1 MKRILKF
8 KEFSV
13 LLEDLTGSL
22 DKLNKTVSTINST
35 DIDDKVQNN
44 IITKLEDTSEYIEK
58 VSHLTG
64 IHEVFVNQKGFSE
77 GDFETLKKIL
87 QKDSEESLVA
97 LANYLKTPKDIT
109 YFESFTDKVNLPSI
123 IATET
128 GISESTLLQIF
139 GMEGQMKAGKGV
151 GRGELF
157 LGLMIKDAMNSGK
170 GDVNVNK
177 VLYEVKAKSARLTTT
192 NNFGGGEVAVLG
204 FLESLEGINKKLS
217 AKYGKSEV
225 NDFNFVFKRKKSLLF
240 DLFEDAAKLKVLDSV
255 VSNFIENVFLGP
267 KSIWP
272 RSKNTNVPE
281 LVQSAFDKNV
291 NMRNGS
297 IDMNGLNYGL
307 LYANAVYYQRL
318 EQFHAFFFVNPDN
331 GEFAIY
337 NPQTQDENWLMS
349 NVAYSAPNWGD
360 APTSMCYKVKLESK

>member
-1 MKRILKF
+1 MKKILKF
-8 KEFSV
+8 KEFSI

-22 DKLNKTVSTINST
+22 DKLNQTVSTINAE
-35 DIDDKVQNN
+35 DLDDKIQNN
-44 IITKLEDTSEYIEK
+44 IINKLEDASEYIEK
-58 VSHLTG
+58 VSHLTS

-87 QKDSEESLVA
+87 QKDSEESLIS
-97 LANYLKTPKDIT
+97 LANYLKNPKDIL

-128 GISESTLLQIF
+128 GITESTLLQIF

-157 LGLMIKDAMNSGK
+157 LGLMIKDASNSGK
-170 GDVNVNK
+170 GDVNVNN

-192 NNFGGGEVAVLG
+192 NNFGVGEVAVLG
-204 FLESLEGINKKLS
+204 FLESLEVINKKLS
-217 AKYGKSEV
+217 SKYSKMEV
-225 NDFNFVFKRKKSLLF
+225 NEFNFVFKRRKSLLF
-240 DLFEDAAKLKVLDSV
+240 DLFEDASKLKVLDQVIS
-255 VSNFIENVFLGP
+255 SFIENVFVGP

-272 RSKNTNVPE
+272 RSKKGSAPQ
-281 LVQSAFDKNV
+281 LIQSAFDKNV

-297 IDMNGLNYGL
+297 IDMNGLNFGL
-307 LYANAVYYQRL
+307 LYANAVYYQEL
-318 EQFHAFFFVNPDN
+318 EKFHSFFFVNPDT

-337 NPQTQDENWLMS
+337 NPQTQDENWLMA
-349 NVAYSAPNWGD
+349 NVSYSAPTWGD
-360 APTSMCYKVKLESK
+360 VPTSMCYKVKLESK